1 MQAMAHDGS
10 SFSQARRSRATQ
22 VGKLQLPALALLLL
36 LAAAPVATAA
46 DPGVR
51 AEFVNG
57 AARVTLDGSYAGAH
71 YTVERAEG
79 ANQPFRV
86 LGERDAL
93 CTGDCSVLDPD
104 VLLGATYWYRFG
116 LLTSDGTRRA
126 FGPFAV
132 TIGGAAASGL
142 SASPSP
148 NPLRDRGTLRVTAA
162 IPAGDRAL
170 SPARATGLPGEVT
183 LVDMSGRVVRT
194 LWRGTLDR
202 LTFDVPFVAR
212 DARGQVLPPGLY
224 FVVLRAGQHRS
235 ISRVAVLR

>member
-1 MQAMAHDGS
+1 MAHERCS
-10 SFSQARRSRATQ
+10 PFHELRPRAMPVPRLIVPT
-22 VGKLQLPALALLLL
+22 LALLALAL
-36 LAAAPVATAA
+36 AAPVARAS
-46 DPGVR
+46 DPGVH
-51 AEFVNG
+51 ADIVNG

-71 YTVERAEG
+71 YTVLRAEG
-79 ANQPFRV
+79 ATQPFRV
-86 LGERDAL
+86 LGGRDAL
-93 CTGDCSVLDPD
+93 CTGDCAVIDPD
-104 VLLGATYWYRFG
+104 ALLGATYWYRFD
-116 LLTSDGTRRA
+116 LLDADGTRHS

-132 TIGGAAASGL
+132 TIGGTAASGL

-162 IPAGDRAL
+162 IPAGDRAASL
-170 SPARATGLPGEVT
+170 ARATGLPGEVT

-212 DARGQVLPPGLY
+212 DARGQALPPGLY

>member
-1 MQAMAHDGS
+1 MAHD
-10 SFSQARRSRATQ
+10 RRSRRCSHVPRPRATPV
-22 VGKLQLPALALLLL
+22 VGLPLPALALLVLMSAGAP
-36 LAAAPVATAA
+36 AARAA

-51 AEFVNG
+51 SDVVNG
-57 AARVTLDGSYAGAH
+57 AVRVTLDGSYAGAH

-79 ANQPFRV
+79 ATQPFRV
-86 LGERDAL
+86 LGEREAL
-93 CTGDCSVLDPD
+93 CTGDCYVIDPD
-104 VLLGATYWYRFG
+104 ALVGATYWYRFD
-116 LLTSDGTRRA
+116 LFTADGVTRT

-132 TIGGAAASGL
+132 AIGGTPASGL

-148 NPLRDRGTLRVTAA
+148 NPLRDRGMLRVTAA
-162 IPAGDRAL
+162 IPAGDRAQSL
-170 SPARATGLPGEVT
+170 ARATGLPGEVT
-183 LVDMSGRVVRT
+183 LVDMGGRVVRT

-212 DARGQVLPPGLY
+212 DARDQALPPGLY